1 MNYIL
6 DIIVVAIVLLF
17 LFIGIK
23 RGFVKMVLD
32 LAGVI
37 IALAVTYM
45 LVNPVSEFVC
55 NTFVAPPMAESV
67 VKAITAG
74 NENTDIS
81 SAIAASPDFVENILK
96 PFNIDLN
103 ELKVITEKNKDA
115 SVAEKN
121 MLIGKEIVRPAAKSA
136 SYTGTF
142 IVLFIVCLVA
152 VGIISKLAKLIN
164 KIPLI
169 GSFNKGGGAI
179 IGLVSGIIAV
189 FVIANIAR
197 AVSYTK
203 AASNEDFIFNEANI
217 QNTAIFKHVYN
228 FKVFDYVIDF
238 TEKEVK

>member
-6 DIIVVAIVLLF
+6 DIIVVAIIVLF
-17 LFIGIK
+17 LCVGLK

-45 LVNPVSEFVC
+45 LVNPVSEFIC
-55 NTFVAPPMAESV
+55 NTFVAPSMAESV
-67 VKAITAG
+67 VKAITSG
-74 NENTDIS
+74 DENKDIS
-81 SAIAASPDFVENILK
+81 SVVASSPDFIGEILK
-96 PFNIDLN
+96 PFNIDLD
-103 ELKVITEKNKDA
+103 ELKVLIEKNKDA

-121 MLIGKEIVRPAAKSA
+121 MLIGKEIVKPAAKSA

-142 IVLFIVCLVA
+142 IVLFIISLVA
-152 VGIISKLAKLIN
+152 VGVISKLAKFIN

-169 GSFNKGGGAI
+169 GSFNKGGGALL
-179 IGLVSGIIAV
+179 GLVSGIIAV
-189 FVIANIAR
+189 FVFANIAR

-238 TEKEVK
+238 AEKK